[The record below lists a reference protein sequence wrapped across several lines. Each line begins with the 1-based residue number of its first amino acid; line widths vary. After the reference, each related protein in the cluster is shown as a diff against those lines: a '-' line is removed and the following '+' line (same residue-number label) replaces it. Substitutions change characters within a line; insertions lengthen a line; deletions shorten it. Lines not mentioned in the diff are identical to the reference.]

1 MLKIVLGNSSCS
13 VNVMEGRCEGRKE
26 REGKEGRESRGRKGR
41 GGLEGKR
48 TLGKKNGREKGKP
61 ILKNT

>member
-1 MLKIVLGNSSCS
+1 MV
-13 VNVMEGRCEGRKE
+13 GRCEGRQE